1 MVHGQF
7 ISFEGGEGA
16 GKSTQ
21 SQRLCQR
28 LELHGIATL
37 ATREPGGSPGA
48 EDIRALLVSGK
59 IERWDPL
66 TEALLHN
73 AARHDHV
80 TRTILPALER
90 GVWVITDRFL
100 DSTMA
105 YQGYGQGIDLEAL
118 DRLGK
123 LAAGAAT
130 PDLTLILDLP
140 VDEGFAR
147 TERRAD
153 GASRYEQMD
162 RAMHERLRGG
172 FLRIAESDAAR
183 CRVIDATPKADSVHE
198 AIWQAVQQRFDVEL
212 KSSDMGRG

>member
-1 MVHGQF
+1 MTRGQF

-21 SQRLCQR
+21 SRLLCRR
-28 LELHGIATL
+28 LETFGVETL

-48 EDIRALLVSGK
+48 EEIRTLLVSGQV
-59 IERWDPL
+59 ERWDPL

-80 TRTILPALER
+80 QRTILPALER
-90 GVWVITDRFL
+90 GIWVISDRFL
-100 DSTMA
+100 DSTLA
-105 YQGYGQGIDLEAL
+105 YQGYGQGVDLDKL
-118 DRLGK
+118 NRLGE
-123 LAAGAAT
+123 LAAGAAM

-140 VDEGFAR
+140 VADGFAR

-162 RAMHERLRGG
+162 RAMHERLRRG
-172 FLRIAESDAAR
+172 FLSIAEAQAAR
-183 CRVIDATPKADSVHE
+183 CRVIDAAPDSDSVHKAVWRSVQERFKIE
-198 AIWQAVQQRFDVEL
+198 A
-212 KSSDMGRG
+212 

>member
-1 MVHGQF
+1 MARGRF

-21 SQRLCQR
+21 SHLLCRR
-28 LELHGIATL
+28 LEAFGIETL

-48 EDIRALLVSGK
+48 EEIRVLSVSGQ

-80 TRTILPALER
+80 QRTILPALER
-90 GVWVITDRFL
+90 GTWVITDRFL

-105 YQGYGQGIDLEAL
+105 YQGYGQGVDLDNL
-118 DRLGK
+118 SRLGE
-123 LAAGAAT
+123 LAVGAAM

-140 VDEGFAR
+140 VADGFAR
-147 TERRAD
+147 TKRRAD
-153 GASRYEQMD
+153 ATSRYEQMD
-162 RAMHERLRGG
+162 RAMHERLRQG
-172 FLRIAESDAAR
+172 FLSIAESDAAR
-183 CRVIDATPKADSVHE
+183 CRVIDASPSADSVHE
-198 AIWQAVQQRFDVEL
+198 AVWQSVHERFKNEAHL
-212 KSSDMGRG
+212 GEHLA

>member
-1 MVHGQF
+1 MARGQF

-21 SQRLCQR
+21 SQLLCQH
-28 LELHGIATL
+28 LETFGVETL

-48 EDIRALLVSGK
+48 EEIRALLVSGQV
-59 IERWDPL
+59 ERWDPL

-80 TRTILPALER
+80 QRTILPALER
-90 GVWVITDRFL
+90 GIWVITDRFL
-100 DSTMA
+100 DSTLA
-105 YQGYGQGIDLEAL
+105 YQGYGQGVDL
-118 DRLGK
+118 DKVKRLGE
-123 LAAGAAT
+123 LAAGAAV

-140 VDEGFAR
+140 VADGFAR

-162 RAMHERLRGG
+162 RAMHERLRRG
-172 FLRIAESDAAR
+172 LLSIAEAQATR
-183 CRVIDATPKADSVHE
+183 CRVIDAAPDTESVH
-198 AIWQAVQQRFDVEL
+198 QAVWQSVQERFKIEA
-212 KSSDMGRG
+212 S